1 MKKFRRNSSGQ
12 LLIVASLAIAVLISS
27 TIVYVYEISKE
38 KSSNFTPSL
47 NDFVL
52 ASKQTV
58 RNAVI
63 SALANASNN
72 GQKTVLTA
80 NLNRLSQAFRSL
92 THFGICNLAFT
103 VFNDSN
109 YDSGIW
115 LSWDIADTGF
125 SSAYANFTFEVYGS
139 ANITMN
145 YAINITTSATLNG
158 YYTRIGEEEKML
170 NLTCRVYNEGEPALA
185 KDISLFYEEAGA
197 WIPVDSSN
205 NLSITD
211 FGNGTYTITFSA
223 ITSSNSVPVSAHI
236 HDLRNILVIANTT
249 CPET

>member
-38 KSSNFTPSL
+38 KNSNFTPSL

-63 SALANASNN
+63 SALANASN
-72 GQKTVLTA
+72 GGEKTVLTA
-80 NLNRLSQAFRSL
+80 NLNRLSQAFRNL

-109 YDSGIW
+109 YDLGIW
-115 LSWDIADTGF
+115 LSWDIADMGV

-158 YYTRIGEEEKML
+158 YYTQTDGEKTVY
-170 NLTCRVYNEGEPALA
+170 LTCKVYNEGEPALA
-185 KDISLFYEEAGA
+185 KNMSLFYEAFEE

-211 FGNGTYTITFSA
+211 FGNGTYTISFSA
-223 ITSSNSVPVSAHI
+223 VTSSNFVPVSAHI
-236 HDLRNILVIANTT
+236 HDLRDILVIANTT
-249 CPET
+249 CSIA